1 MFYGIASLLM
11 SSACAGAMPA
21 VAAVQPGTVGIVS
34 KKIIAPVQDDKNQS
48 EKEISAEEESRS
60 SQMDK
65 ETVVATSVFAAPHR
79 DATVQLKISGHSQ
92 LDLGVVSQ
100 RQTKGDKV
108 GVSNAPYLHIGDTKL
123 KMEASVKK
131 DKMVAGW
138 LIRFNPQ
145 LNNGCDSL
153 VDRNG
158 IFWKHDDVGQFDAGN
173 IKGAE
178 DSLFKFAQ
186 KLIGGANGWDSGLD
200 SMFYHPNA
208 AYQCNGT
215 DFVGS
220 THTATKISYYT
231 PKIGDVLMLA
241 VSYTPSTVHRGS
253 MKMNALNQAGEKGAK
268 SKNNPNG
275 FNEFKTK
282 DGKYEPFG
290 TNNITLVARL
300 DKKCGDWT
308 FGGAFAY
315 IRDNAEVWAKPTA
328 AATEDVRYALRDT
341 NAFGLSG
348 LIGYGKFKFGL
359 EYMNNGKSRLP
370 VDNRLSTDENFAD
383 VNEDLKSTTGKQKPI
398 YAINNGDKG
407 HAGHVITATGQY
419 KWTEKLTCALG
430 YQWTHRKLNEEEKTT
445 RNTFTKT
452 VNYQFMPGLEGYVE
466 GDLIFLK
473 KTGKEGEIKEGS
485 NVGFALTT
493 GVRVNI

>member
-1 MFYGIASLLM
+1 MVLYGIASLLL
-11 SSACAGAMPA
+11 SCAHASVSPV
-21 VAAVQPGTVGIVS
+21 VAAIKPSTIGIMP
-34 KKIIAPVQDDKNQS
+34 KKVKTPEQDDKNQS
-48 EKEISAEEESRS
+48 AEAINAEEESRS
-60 SQMDK
+60 SLIDK
-65 ETVVATSVFAAPHR
+65 ETVVATSVFAAPRR

-92 LDLGVVSQ
+92 LDLGVASQ
-100 RQTKGDKV
+100 RQTNNDKK

-138 LIRFNPQ
+138 LIRLNPQ

-158 IFWKHDDVGQFDAGN
+158 IFWKHDDVGQIDAGN
-173 IKGAE
+173 IKGVD

-186 KLIGGANGWDSGLD
+186 GLIGGANGWDGDLD
-200 SMFYHPNA
+200 NMFYHPDK
-208 AYQCNGT
+208 AYHCDGT

-220 THTATKISYYT
+220 THTATKVSYAT
-231 PKIGDVLMLA
+231 PRIGDVLTLA
-241 VSYTPSTVHRGS
+241 ASYTPSTAHRGS
-253 MKMNALNQAGEKGAK
+253 MKMNVFNQAGAKGAK

-275 FNEFKTK
+275 FNEFKAK

-315 IRDNAEVWAKPTA
+315 IRDNAEIWAKSA
-328 AATEDVRYALRDT
+328 SGEDVRYALRDT

-370 VDNRLSTDENFAD
+370 VDSTINTAQNYSVE
-383 VNEDLKSTTGKQKPI
+383 TGKTAERI
-398 YAINNGDKG
+398 YAIDNGDKG

-452 VNYQFMPGLEGYVE
+452 VNYQFMPGLEGYIE
-466 GDLIFLK
+466 GDVIFLK
-473 KTGKEGEIKEGS
+473 KTGKDGEDKENS
-485 NVGFALTT
+485 NVGFAVTT

>member
-1 MFYGIASLLM
+1 MVLYGIASLLL
-11 SSACAGAMPA
+11 SCAHASASPV
-21 VAAVQPGTVGIVS
+21 VAAIKPGTIGIMP
-34 KKIIAPVQDDKNQS
+34 KKIKTPEQDDKNQS
-48 EKEISAEEESRS
+48 AKEISAEEESRS

-92 LDLGVVSQ
+92 LDLGVISQ
-100 RQTKGDKV
+100 RQTDGDKK
-108 GVSNAPYLHIGDTKL
+108 GASNVPFLHIGDTKL

-200 SMFYHPNA
+200 SMFVHPKD

-220 THTATKISYYT
+220 THAATKISYYT
-231 PKIGDVLMLA
+231 PKIGDVLTLA
-241 VSYTPSTVHRGS
+241 ASYTPSTVHRGS
-253 MKMNALNQAGEKGAK
+253 MEMNALNQAGEKGAK

-275 FNEFKTK
+275 FNKFKTK

-315 IRDNAEVWAKPTA
+315 IRDNAEVWAKPA
-328 AATEDVRYALRDT
+328 SGEDVRYALRDT

-370 VDNRLSTDENFAD
+370 VDNKLFTAENAAA
-383 VNEDLKSTTGKQKPI
+383 ETGKEKVI
-398 YAINNGDKG
+398 YAIDNGDKG
-407 HAGHVITATGQY
+407 HAGHVITATAQY

-430 YQWTHRKLNEEEKTT
+430 YQWTHRKLNEEEKTR

-452 VNYQFMPGLEGYVE
+452 VNYQFMPGLEGYIE
-466 GDLIFLK
+466 GDLICLK
-473 KTGKEGEIKEGS
+473 KTGKDGEDKENS
-485 NVGFALTT
+485 NVGFAVTT